1 MLLKVHFYA
10 IETYLFE
17 ISLDE
22 GTNSALYGSYP
33 TTRLSLLFACLS
45 STKHFFDAFFELP
58 PSVYLDMP
66 YSTWTLLSHLNVIL
80 SRLSLCVVPGW
91 DHSYVAA
98 TLSLDSILDGL
109 SAKVDEAIQIAAQT
123 RTSDGDDAIPI
134 TVLPR
139 SAPLVFMTVGSKV
152 KEIKAVQEARKAEIS
167 RRYHS
172 QVAGV
177 TPASASLESADGIPP
192 LPDDFT
198 TMDSIGF
205 FDFVDEPFWTE
216 NWT

>member
-1 MLLKVHFYA
+1 MLKVHFYA
-10 IETYLFE
+10 VETYLFE
-17 ISLDE
+17 IALDE
-22 GTNSALYGSYP
+22 SANSALYGSYP
-33 TTRLSLLFACLS
+33 TTRLTLLFACLS

-58 PSVYLDMP
+58 PSLYFDTP

-80 SRLSLCVVPGW
+80 SKLSLCVVPGW
-91 DHSYVAA
+91 DHSYVAE
-98 TLSLDSILDGL
+98 TLSLDKMLDGL
-109 SAKVDEAIQIAAQT
+109 SAKVDEALQMAAQSQA
-123 RTSDGDDAIPI
+123 SD

-139 SAPLVFMTVGSKV
+139 TAPLVFMTVGSKV
-152 KEIKAVQEARKAEIS
+152 KEIKAVQEARKADIS
-167 RRYHS
+167 RRYHA

-177 TPASASLESADGIPP
+177 TPASASLDSADGIPP

-198 TMDSIGF
+198 MMDSIGF